1 MRSFGLK
8 KLLAVSALGLAVVAA
23 GAGEANAQGRNVYKQ
38 QEKVAKQQAK
48 VEQQR
53 LKLEQ
58 ERLRME
64 RERLRTQQ
72 ARNNRWRVNRGGR
85 WYNVDQ
91 RQSQML
97 QQAIN
102 EGYRQGFS
110 AARAD
115 RSSRRGSNW
124 GNSSIYRSGT
134 FGYQSYVDRNLYQHY
149 FQQGFQRGYEDGY
162 NSRQRYGSFNGG
174 SASMFGNILQQILGL
189 QQF

>member
-8 KLLAVSALGLAVVAA
+8 KLLAVSALGIAVAA
-23 GAGEANAQGRNVYKQ
+23 GASEANAQGRSVYKQ
-38 QEKVAKQQAK
+38 QEKVAKQQTK
-48 VEQQR
+48 VEKQR

-64 RERLRTQQ
+64 RERLHTQQ
-72 ARNNRWRVNRGGR
+72 ARSNRWRVNNGGR

-91 RQSQML
+91 RQSQLL
-97 QQAIN
+97 QQAIS
-102 EGYRQGFS
+102 EGYKQGF
-110 AARAD
+110 AAGRSD
-115 RSSRRGSNW
+115 RSGRRGSNW

-134 FGYQSYVDRNLYQHY
+134 YGYQSYVDRGLYQHY

-174 SASMFGNILQQILGL
+174 SANISGNILQQILGL
-189 QQF
+189 QRF